1 MPRFSVWLG
10 LPELEPPR
18 MVSWDKAVDTATVNG
33 VWRGAAFFIYEGGG
47 WTVFEDM
54 TGYLGTKSTQDW
66 LRLAAQDALVFAGYN
81 DAIAYAEL
89 IVVLHGQVVREF
101 RDDEQDPSQNVNKG
115 RLDFEDASPI
125 HRWVEVASFVDGDD
139 LAVLPE
145 QGVLAMFHWANLL
158 G

>member
-1 MPRFSVWLG
+1 MPRFSAWLN

-18 MVSWDKAVDTATVNG
+18 RVSWDRAVDTATEDG
-33 VWRGAAFFIYEGGG
+33 AWRGAAFYVHESDG

-54 TGYLGTKSTQDW
+54 TGYLGTKSTHDW
-66 LRLAAQDALVFAGYN
+66 PRLAAQDALVFAGYN
-81 DAIAYAEL
+81 DAIPYAEL
-89 IVVLHGQVVREF
+89 IVVLHGQVVRDF

-125 HRWVEVASFVDGDD
+125 DCWAEAASFVDGDD

-145 QGVLAMFHWANLL
+145 QGVLAMFHIKA
-158 G
+158 